1 MADHQRNMDLFHDG
15 LAKIFK
21 EQWHPDVLC
30 LAGEDDHEDP
40 IPANKV
46 ILGARSDEL
55 RELFD
60 GDGKEKETIILYGM
74 NHEALEVFIEFMY
87 VGNSIQYSEKLKKH
101 ARSLYF
107 AANLYSIPLL
117 RDLCRYQLMSSL
129 NIGNAL
135 DILEISKDDPREK
148 TLHDEARCYVIRH
161 MKEIAFTREFN
172 SFVKRNTSLTVELIR
187 VLAIRGDRTYPK
199 R

>member
-15 LAKIFK
+15 LAKIFT

-172 SFVKRNTSLTVELIR
+172 WFVKRNTSLTVELIR

>member
-1 MADHQRNMDLFHDG
+1 
-15 LAKIFK
+15 
-21 EQWHPDVLC
+21 
-30 LAGEDDHEDP
+30 
-40 IPANKV
+40 
-46 ILGARSDEL
+46 
-55 RELFD
+55 
-60 GDGKEKETIILYGM
+60 M